1 VSGRLKKYVLE
12 IETHGPVHI
21 GNGEK
26 HSPYEFVYQP
36 ESKRLGMLN
45 EGKWLKYLKNNK
57 LYEKY
62 EKDALNRNFKVYN
75 WMCHNSIDPWNV
87 DIYRYVIEGVEQ
99 DKDKGLND
107 VSCLIKNYKGEPYI
121 PGSSIK
127 GMLRTAILCCHL
139 SNKRGKYEGD
149 WNSISNY
156 IKNTNAREV
165 KNCIQN
171 IEEKCFGNLPKKD
184 ESKRLQSQLLD
195 VFRAVLVSDTTSVP
209 VENITVVQKDDLG
222 NKSVNGGR
230 ILPLWREAIKKNSRL
245 RFDLTMDINM
255 LNSCSIGITKIEDVL
270 GMLNYYYE
278 NILMKFEENFKVQG
292 LDEVYS
298 LKDKPL
304 VYLGGGSGFHTKSI
318 LYSLAP
324 DLQSASKLVAE
335 HLDKAFNGKH
345 KHIITDTNVSPRTLK
360 LAKTK
365 QGLSKMGICSVKV
378 VDEIAFNN

>member
-1 VSGRLKKYVLE
+1 MSGRLKKYVLE

-36 ESKRLGMLN
+36 ESKRLGILN

-62 EKDALNRNFKVYN
+62 EKDALTRDFKVYN
-75 WMCHNSIDPWNV
+75 WMCRNSVEPWNIDV
-87 DIYRYVIEGVEQ
+87 YRYVIDDVEQ

-139 SNKRGKYEGD
+139 ANRRGKYEED
-149 WNSISNY
+149 WNSISNW
-156 IKNTNAREV
+156 IKNAKAREV

-184 ESKRLQSQLLD
+184 ESKTLQSQLLD
-195 VFRAVLVSDTTSVP
+195 VFRAVLVSDTTSVS
-209 VENITVVQKDDLG
+209 VENITVVQKNDWG

-230 ILPLWREAIKKNSRL
+230 TLPLWREAIKKNARL
-245 RFDLTMDINM
+245 RFDITMDINM
-255 LNSCSIGITKIEDVL
+255 LKSCSIGIAKIEDVL

-304 VYLGGGSGFHTKSI
+304 VYLGGGTGLHTKSI
-318 LYSLAP
+318 LFSLAP
-324 DLQSASKLVAE
+324 DLQSAGKLVAE
-335 HLDKAFNGKH
+335 HLDKVFNGKH
-345 KHIITDTNVSPRTLK
+345 KHVITDTNVSPRTLK
-360 LAKTK
+360 LAKTQ
-365 QGLSKMGICSVKV
+365 QGLSKMGICSIKV
-378 VDEIAFNN
+378 VDEIAYIN